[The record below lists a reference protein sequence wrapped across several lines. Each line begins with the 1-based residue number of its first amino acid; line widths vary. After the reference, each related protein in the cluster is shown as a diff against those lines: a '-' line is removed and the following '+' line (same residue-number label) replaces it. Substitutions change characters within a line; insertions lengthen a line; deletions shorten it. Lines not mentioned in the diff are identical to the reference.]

1 MIQKEKKLERKILT
15 KEATKSKRWMSAEQP
30 VPDWI
35 TSDQGGSPPH
45 FHLAYI
51 RVILV
56 ARHPI
61 LIVYHSSTH
70 LGGCFEL
77 LRGPILP

>member
-45 FHLAYI
+45 FHLKH
-51 RVILV
+51 IL
-56 ARHPI
+56 
-61 LIVYHSSTH
+61 
-70 LGGCFEL
+70 G
-77 LRGPILP
+77 